1 MIQSQT
7 GKKPMENDLRLRR
20 VESDN
25 NQKESTMFYRRL
37 ESSLRDGHRIRI
49 AVAGAEGEEI
59 FSSLRLSEKLG
70 ITEALLT
77 GDKQKALREADRAG
91 MECFNL
97 IETDSEE
104 RAAQAAVEAVRD
116 GKADLLMKG
125 KVPTALLL
133 KEVLAEKTI
142 FSKGR
147 LLSHL
152 AVMES
157 PSGRILGIT
166 DGGMNISPSLEQ
178 KRQILESAVEAF
190 EKLGIRNPKVAVL
203 AAMEKE
209 NPKIPESMDAGEL
222 SRLQDSGEISGCIVE
237 GPMALD
243 LAVTPEACRMK
254 DYRGKIQGDAD
265 ILLTPNISAGNILA
279 KSLIH
284 LGKWTGGGIVIGA
297 GRPIILLSRSDT
309 SEEKYHSILLAIS
322 LFRND

>member
-1 MIQSQT
+1 
-7 GKKPMENDLRLRR
+7 
-20 VESDN
+20 
-25 NQKESTMFYRRL
+25 MFYRRL
-37 ESSLRDGHRIRI
+37 ESSLRDGRRVRI

-77 GDKQKALREADRAG
+77 GNRQKAIQEADRAG
-91 MECFNL
+91 MECFSI
-97 IETDSEE
+97 IEAEDEHE
-104 RAAQAAVEAVRD
+104 AALAAVEAVRD
-116 GKADLLMKG
+116 GRADLLMKG
-125 KVPTALLL
+125 KVSTAVLL
-133 KEVLAEKTI
+133 KAALSEKTV
-142 FSKGR
+142 FSKGH

-166 DGGMNISPSLEQ
+166 DGGMNINPSLEQ
-178 KRQILESAVEAF
+178 KRRILESAVEAF
-190 EKLGIRNPKVAVL
+190 TKLGIRNPKVAVL

-222 SRLQDSGEISGCIVE
+222 SRLQDSGEISDCIVE

-254 DYRGKIQGDAD
+254 DYKGKIQGDAD

-284 LGKWTGGGIVIGA
+284 LGKWHGGGIIIGA

-309 SEEKYHSILLAIS
+309 SEEKYHSILLAIALS
-322 LFRND
+322 RGN